1 MIPDRSDSQTSSR
14 APDVRLSPSRSVRPS
29 LRPDEPRRPPHV
41 RLRRLALL
49 LALLGGSAPA
59 LVVPLRGWTPIAGD
73 ASRWQGGGGECL
85 IREMRHTQA
94 FPALPTQQSATA
106 MANRLRDSLGKAGL
120 GEVTTQPVDRDTTWA
135 VLAGYVYEEGGARYR
150 VSQLYLSDG
159 GKLRTISGS
168 SAVGTDSPCAASMR
182 EFIRYQAE

>member
-1 MIPDRSDSQTSSR
+1 M
-14 APDVRLSPSRSVRPS
+14 
-29 LRPDEPRRPPHV
+29 RRF
-41 RLRRLALL
+41 LML
-49 LALLGGSAPA
+49 LALLCGLAPA

-106 MANRLRDSLGKAGL
+106 VANRLRASLSKASL
-120 GEVTTQPVDRDTTWA
+120 SEVTTQAVDRGATWA
-135 VLAGYVYEEGGARYR
+135 VLAGYVYAEGGARYR

-168 SAVGTDSPCAASMR
+168 SAAGTSSPCAASMR